1 MSRRSLDVLKYFF
14 GLSLQI
20 GLTLSYPLMLVWW
33 HTVHI
38 FLKKIGEWLLGE
50 NNTEKW
56 NSSMPTGKN
65 VRIIFSMI
73 SKSLNIVMDIDRDQ
87 IGLGYF
93 ERTIYIIPML
103 PSQYYGSKIRLQG
116 MKSVTHQ
123 VKKIELYFLVW
134 KIMNWLCGMKRN
146 QLERRSRFL
155 LGRKRGGVD
164 IVLGGWNDNDN
175 K

>member
-1 MSRRSLDVLKYFF
+1 
-14 GLSLQI
+14 
-20 GLTLSYPLMLVWW
+20 
-33 HTVHI
+33 
-38 FLKKIGEWLLGE
+38 
-50 NNTEKW
+50 
-56 NSSMPTGKN
+56 MPTGKN

-123 VKKIELYFLVW
+123 VKKNRALLSGMEDNELVVW
-134 KIMNWLCGMKRN
+134 DEEESAGK
-146 QLERRSRFL
+146 EESL
-155 LGRKRGGVD
+155 LAGEEERGG
-164 IVLGGWNDNDN
+164 
-175 K
+175 